1 MGGGIADV
9 VSDAESSSLIPV
21 KLFLAPVYRIRT
33 ETSVSFFFFL
43 VFSSK
48 MMKVIY
54 RVHHIP
60 TLDLDIQKVK

>member
-1 MGGGIADV
+1 M

>member
-1 MGGGIADV
+1 M

-33 ETSVSFFFFL
+33 ETSVSFFFFFL
-43 VFSSK
+43 IFSSR

>member
-33 ETSVSFFFFL
+33 ETSVSLIFF
-43 VFSSK
+43 SR

>member
-1 MGGGIADV
+1 M

-33 ETSVSFFFFL
+33 ETSVSL
-43 VFSSK
+43 IFSSR

>member
-43 VFSSK
+43 VFSSR